1 MTHARFFHGALLP
14 IPADFSSRSLVLV
27 AFAVLLLGLAGCQ
40 ADDVVPGA
48 AGEQGRPPVLVELW
62 EAKPSTVYERLESI
76 GTLLGNESVTITAK
90 VTEQVQSI
98 RFADGQMVK
107 AGDVLVELVDTEQLA
122 LLDEADANLRE
133 AMLQLERLR
142 KLGSDISTGAQIDVA
157 EAKVAAGRAR
167 LEAIGAQIED
177 RQIRAPFDGQ
187 LGFRRVSL
195 GALVTPGTVITELD
209 DISRM
214 KLDFSV
220 PETHLTL
227 VQVGNTVDATS
238 PAFPGEY
245 FTGEVVSIGSR
256 VDPVTRAITVRAM
269 VDNSELRLRPGML
282 MEVELTAG
290 EREALVVPD
299 QALIQ
304 VSGSSMVYVV
314 DDESRAQRRSVE
326 IGKRVQGGVVVRSG
340 LSPGDRVVVNGQ
352 FNLRPDSP
360 VKLVP
365 TASAVEG
372 SGQTL

>member
-1 MTHARFFHGALLP
+1 MNQARFFRGAASPLP
-14 IPADFSSRSLVLV
+14 AYFCSRSRTLA
-27 AFAVLLLGLAGCQ
+27 AFAVLLMALAGCQ
-40 ADDVVPGA
+40 ADDVAPGI

-122 LLDEADANLRE
+122 LLDEAEANLRE

-167 LEAIGAQIED
+167 LAAIGAQIEE

-245 FTGEVVSIGSR
+245 FSGEVVSIGSR

-269 VDNSELRLRPGML
+269 VDNSELRLLPGML

-290 EREALVVPD
+290 EREALVVPE

-326 IGKRVQGGVVVRSG
+326 IGKRVQGGVVVLSG
-340 LSPGDRVVVNGQ
+340 LSPGERVVVNGQ
-352 FNLRPDSP
+352 FSLRPNSP

-365 TASAVEG
+365 AAVTEEG
-372 SGQTL
+372 